1 MAINGEISAG
11 KVYIGPEIPVRLDQ
25 SQFTLDDEN
34 PFSGTLACVGPAFF
48 GAPTNIGFA
57 RAVVNIGPALTPFT
71 PGVPT
76 LALDVTGGTHHQG
89 YMNNFALSN
98 FLGAS
103 NTIGLLNKLG
113 LNNTIG
119 MHNRV
124 GYGVEVG
131 GNTTAEPDICMSSSD
146 FRLASEAGGL
156 YGFWTYNGSEIC
168 APCPSDV
175 SAKINIT
182 ELKNSLDKV
191 LALRG
196 VSFEWNP
203 EVVPQRAEKQKV
215 SVGLI
220 AQEVEKVIPEAVIT
234 EKIEGSDLKTVEYGN
249 LVGVLIG
256 AIQEQQSQ
264 IEDLKKRLD
273 ELEKQ

>member
-1 MAINGEISAG
+1 MAINGEVSAG

-48 GAPTNIGFA
+48 GAPTNVGFA

-71 PGVPT
+71 PGIPT

-119 MHNRV
+119 VHNRT
-124 GYGVEVG
+124 GYGIEVG
-131 GNTTAEPDICMSSSD
+131 GNTTAEPNISMSALDFSLVSD
-146 FRLASEAGGL
+146 SGEL
-156 YGFWTYNGSEIC
+156 YGFWTYNGSNIC

-191 LALRG
+191 LSLRG
-196 VSFEWNP
+196 VSFEWNS
-203 EVVPQRAEKQKV
+203 EVVPQRAEKQKI
-215 SVGLI
+215 SIGLV
-220 AQEVEKVIPEAVIT
+220 AQEVEKVIPEAVVT

-273 ELEKQ
+273 KLENQ